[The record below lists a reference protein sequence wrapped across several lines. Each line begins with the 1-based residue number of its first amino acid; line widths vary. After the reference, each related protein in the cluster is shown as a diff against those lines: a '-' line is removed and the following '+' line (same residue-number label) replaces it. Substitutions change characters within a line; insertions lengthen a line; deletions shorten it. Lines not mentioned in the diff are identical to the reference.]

1 MMVNTGFGNII
12 SSDRVVAMV
21 VPESAPIKR
30 IVQEAK
36 NKGTL
41 VTATC
46 GRRTSTVILTDS
58 QHVILSAILP
68 ETITSRCAA
77 KEGVLTED
85 I

>member
-1 MMVNTGFGNII
+1 LAILFHLTALWRWLCRSRPHQTYRTG
-12 SSDRVVAMV
+12 S
-21 VPESAPIKR
+21 
-30 IVQEAK
+30 K

-68 ETITSRCAA
+68 ETIASRRAA

>member
-1 MMVNTGFGNII
+1 MMVNTGFGNIN

-21 VPESAPIKR
+21 VPESAPSNVSYR
-30 IVQEAK
+30 RQK